1 MRLRKGECGMKT
13 LNVREARK
21 SMTHLEKL
29 LEKEGEVTIT
39 RRGEPI
45 ARLSPVARKKGIPTH
60 RALRESI
67 ARQEVQSETLVRE
80 DRDGRG

>member
-1 MRLRKGECGMKT
+1 
-13 LNVREARK
+13 
-21 SMTHLEKL
+21 MTNIDKL
-29 LEKEGEVTIT
+29 LDTEGEITIT

-45 ARLSPVARKKGIPTH
+45 ARLSPMGRRKGIPSH

-67 ARQEVQSETLVRE
+67 SRQTVQSETLVRE

>member
-1 MRLRKGECGMKT
+1 MKT

-21 SMTHLEKL
+21 SMTNIDKL
-29 LEKEGEVTIT
+29 LEKEGDITIT
-39 RRGEPI
+39 RRGDPI
-45 ARLSPVARKKGIPTH
+45 ARLSPMGRRKGVPSH

-67 ARQEVQSETLVRE
+67 ARQVVQSESLVRE

>member
-1 MRLRKGECGMKT
+1 MKT
-13 LNVREARK
+13 LNIREARR
-21 SMTHLEKL
+21 SMTNIDKL
-29 LEKEGEVTIT
+29 LDMEGEITIT

-45 ARLSPVARKKGIPTH
+45 ARMSPVGPRKSVPSH

-67 ARQEVQSETLVRE
+67 SRQKVQSETLVRE

>member
-1 MRLRKGECGMKT
+1 MKT

-21 SMTHLEKL
+21 SMTNIDKL
-29 LEKEGEVTIT
+29 LETEGEITIT

-45 ARLSPVARKKGIPTH
+45 ARLSPVGRRKGTPSH
-60 RALRESI
+60 RTLRESI

>member
-1 MRLRKGECGMKT
+1 MKT

-21 SMTHLEKL
+21 SMTNIDKL
-29 LEKEGEVTIT
+29 LEIEGDITIT

-45 ARLSPVARKKGIPTH
+45 ARMSPTGRRKGIPSH

-67 ARQEVQSETLVRE
+67 ARQKVPSEKLVRQ
-80 DRDGRG
+80 DRNGRG

>member
-1 MRLRKGECGMKT
+1 MKT

-21 SMTHLEKL
+21 SMTNIDKL
-29 LEKEGEVTIT
+29 LEKEGDITIT

-45 ARLSPVARKKGIPTH
+45 ARLSPMGRRKGIPSH
-60 RALRESI
+60 RVLRESI
-67 ARQEVQSETLVRE
+67 ARQEVQSETLVRK